1 MACSRCGADRT
12 FQFQADPLASKR
24 AVHEA
29 DLPLVC
35 RSCGQI
41 TVNGVAL
48 QFPAAFEANAKDLA
62 DAAAKAAEETR
73 IELANDPDARILRYF
88 TKIYREAY
96 LDGFLRCLAFYQHN
110 AKEGK
115 LKRLRELWQTI
126 QTTVASEDGMPQT
139 VYARFQASAFDEF
152 SQLMLLGAVP
162 D

>member
-1 MACSRCGADRT
+1 MTCIRCGSERL
-12 FQFQADPLASKR
+12 FQFQADALASKR
-24 AVHEA
+24 AVPEA

-41 TVNGVAL
+41 SVNGVAL
-48 QFPAAFEANAKDLA
+48 QFPEAFEAHAKDMA
-62 DAAAKAAEETR
+62 EAAEIAAQQAR
-73 IELANDPDARILRYF
+73 IEIVADPDARIERYF
-88 TKIYREAY
+88 AKVYRESY
-96 LDGFLRCLAFYQHN
+96 LDGFLRCLAFYRHN

-126 QTTVASEDGMPQT
+126 QTTVASEDGTPQT
-139 VYARFQASAFDEF
+139 VYARFPAAAFDEF